1 MTKITSNPSIEKYF
15 QVQDH
20 WQAIKLCL
28 REIILTTELVED
40 WKWYKPCYTLNGK
53 NVLLIHGFKDYYAI
67 LFLKGVLMQ
76 DPSNLLISQTEYVQS
91 ARQIRFTNLEELT
104 KQKETIREYILE
116 AIKVEQSGKEVIM
129 KKTSEFVIPLEF
141 ENELTNNPELSV
153 AFDKL
158 TPGRR
163 RGYLLHFSG
172 AKLSKTRQDRV
183 AKHIPRILNGK
194 GLDD

>member
-1 MTKITSNPSIEKYF
+1 MTQAIPNPSIEKYF
-15 QVQDH
+15 QIQDQ
-20 WQAIKLCL
+20 WQGIKLCL
-28 REIILTTELVED
+28 REIILSCNLTEN
-40 WKWYKPCYTLNGK
+40 WKWYKPCYTLNDK

-76 DPSNLLISQTEYVQS
+76 DPDNLLISQTEYVQS
-91 ARQIRFTNLEELT
+91 ARQIRFTKPEELT
-104 KQKETIREYILE
+104 KQKEIIREYILE

-129 KKTSEFVIPLEF
+129 KKTSEFVIPVEF
-141 ENELTNNPELSV
+141 ENELTSNPELSI
-153 AFDKL
+153 AFDSL

-183 AKHIPRILNGK
+183 TKHIPRILNGK

>member
-1 MTKITSNPSIEKYF
+1 MTQAIPNPSIEKYF
-15 QVQDH
+15 QIQDQ
-20 WQAIKLCL
+20 WQGIKLSL
-28 REIILTTELVED
+28 REIILATCLVED

-67 LFLKGVLMQ
+67 LFLKAALMQ
-76 DPSNLLISQTEYVQS
+76 DPDNLLISQTEYVQS
-91 ARQIRFTNLEELT
+91 ARQIRFTNLGELI
-104 KQKETIREYILE
+104 KQKEIIKEYILE
-116 AIKVEQSGKEVIM
+116 AIKVEQSGKQVIM
-129 KKTSEFVIPLEF
+129 KKTSEFVIPVEF
-141 ENELTNNPELSV
+141 ENELTSNPELSI
-153 AFDKL
+153 AFDSL

-163 RGYLLHFSG
+163 RGYLLYFSS

>member
-1 MTKITSNPSIEKYF
+1 MTQAIPNPSIEKYF
-15 QVQDH
+15 QIQDQ

-28 REIILTTELVED
+28 REIILATCLVED
-40 WKWYKPCYTLNGK
+40 WKWYKPCYTLNDK

-67 LFLKGVLMQ
+67 LFFKAVLMQ
-76 DPSNLLISQTEYVQS
+76 DPDNLLISQTEYVQS
-91 ARQIRFTNLEELT
+91 ARQIRFTNLGELI
-104 KQKETIREYILE
+104 KQKEIIKEYILE
-116 AIKVEQSGKEVIM
+116 AIKVEQSGKQVIM
-129 KKTSEFVIPLEF
+129 KKTSEFVIPVEF
-141 ENELTNNPELSV
+141 ENELTSNPELSI
-153 AFDKL
+153 AFDSL

-163 RGYLLHFSG
+163 RGYLLYFSS